1 MLKWAFF
8 SRQGRVLNFFCS
20 ILPSTCPFNK
30 LIHTKNVAEKNKRVG
45 RKQKNFIWTPSAT
58 FSSMN
63 TSLLGQHKAEDKQQ
77 RSGTFQV
84 HLAAG
89 KRPDT
94 ITTLSHPHLSFCGSS
109 IYCLSFT
116 PCFDK
121 MNPTYWGDKYFN
133 IEVSESAEKKKS
145 LVSYSLISLLHFREG
160 ARAPPKTFLLASRS
174 P

>member
-8 SRQGRVLNFFCS
+8 SRQGRVLNFFCP

-133 IEVSESAEKKKS
+133 IEVSEPAEKKKKPCF
-145 LVSYSLISLLHFREG
+145 LQSYFTSSFQGRG
-160 ARAPPKTFLLASRS
+160 MS
-174 P
+174 PSQNFSAGL